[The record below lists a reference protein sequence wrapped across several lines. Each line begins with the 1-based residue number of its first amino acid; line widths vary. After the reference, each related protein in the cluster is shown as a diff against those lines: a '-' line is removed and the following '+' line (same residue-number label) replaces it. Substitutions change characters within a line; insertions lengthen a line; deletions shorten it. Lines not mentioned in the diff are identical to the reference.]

1 MEVLRKKALQFL
13 EENLLLPEQFD
24 MEKTVEAFQNEM
36 AKGLAPGGSSLPMF
50 PSYIEEKAG
59 TVPHDVPVAVID
71 AGGTNF
77 RTALVTFPENGDPV
91 IEDFRSFAMPG
102 VEKEVSAAEFFRL
115 VADHA
120 EPVIR
125 RSEYLGFCF
134 SYPMIQE
141 SAHDGVVKNWTK
153 EVKAPE
159 VIGLPVARGLRE
171 ELKGRGVT
179 LGENLVLLNDT
190 VATLLAGKVARGL
203 REETAG
209 DYIGFIFGTGQNCAY
224 LEQNEKITK
233 VSGLT
238 PGLRQVINMESAN
251 FSLAP
256 RGPLDEAFLNS
267 TENPSLNRFEKIASG
282 AYLGPLTGYVL
293 KSPAAV
299 SIFSSPAAGA
309 LEKLPGLKT
318 IDVDYFLRDPLD
330 RRNRVVNPL
339 AACLESEVDTVSAWT
354 VVDALLER
362 AAKAVAVN
370 LSAVVLWGGH
380 GEDPTRPVRLCIDGS
395 TFYKLKGFRPR
406 VEYYLK
412 QYLQDRKGRYY
423 EIVQVENAP
432 LLGAAVAG
440 LTG

>member
-1 MEVLRKKALQFL
+1 MALRFL

-24 MEKTVEAFQNEM
+24 MDNTVKAFQGEM
-36 AKGLAPGGSSLPMF
+36 EQGLTDHGSSLPMF

-59 TVPHDVPVAVID
+59 SVPSGVPVAVID

-91 IEDFRSFAMPG
+91 IEDFRSFGMPG
-102 VEKEVSAAEFFRL
+102 VEREVSAAEFFRL
-115 VADHA
+115 VADYA

-125 RSEYLGFCF
+125 RSAHLGFCF

-159 VIGLPVARGLRE
+159 VIGRPVAQGLRE

-190 VATLLAGKVARGL
+190 VATLLAGKVAQGL
-203 REETAG
+203 RAEAAG

-233 VSGLT
+233 VAGLT
-238 PGLRQVINMESAN
+238 PGRRQVINMESAN

-256 RGPLDEAFLNS
+256 RGPLDEAFINS
-267 TENPSLNRFEKIASG
+267 TENPDLNRFEKIASG

-293 KSPAAV
+293 KSGAAEPMFSSAAV
-299 SIFSSPAAGA
+299 RNLRTIPAV
-309 LEKLPGLKT
+309 KT
-318 IDVDYFLRDPLD
+318 IDIDHFIRDP
-330 RRNRVVNPL
+330 RNTAVTANNPL
-339 AACLESEVDTVSAWT
+339 AGCFQTDEDRIAAWT

-380 GEDPTRPVRLCIDGS
+380 GEDPTRPVRLCVDGS

>member
-1 MEVLRKKALQFL
+1 
-13 EENLLLPEQFD
+13 
-24 MEKTVEAFQNEM
+24 
-36 AKGLAPGGSSLPMF
+36 MF
-50 PSYIEEKAG
+50 PSYIEETAG
-59 TVPHDVPVAVID
+59 SVPRDVPVAVID

-77 RTALVTFPENGDPV
+77 RTALVTFPQNGDPV
-91 IEDFRSFAMPG
+91 VEDFRSFGMPG
-102 VEKEVSAAEFFRL
+102 VERKVSPEEFFRL
-115 VADHA
+115 VADYA

-125 RSEYLGFCF
+125 RSSHLGFCF

-153 EVKAPE
+153 EVKAPG
-159 VIGLPVARGLRE
+159 VIGLPVAAGLRE
-171 ELKGRGVT
+171 ELKSRGVS

-190 VATLLAGKVARGL
+190 VATLLAGKVARGT
-203 REETAG
+203 REEGAS

-224 LEQNEKITK
+224 LEKNERITK

-238 PGLRQVINMESAN
+238 PGRRQVINMESAN

-256 RGPLDEAFLNS
+256 RGPLDEAFLKS
-267 TENPSLNRFEKIASG
+267 TENPELNRFEKIASG
-282 AYLGPLTGYVL
+282 AYLGPLAGFVL
-293 KSPAAV
+293 KSPQASSLFSAA
-299 SIFSSPAAGA
+299 SRRS
-309 LEKLPGLKT
+309 LDLYPGFKT
-318 IDVDYFLRDPLD
+318 IDIDHFLRDPRNGAAADNNPMAGCFDCDED
-330 RRNRVVNPL
+330 RI
-339 AACLESEVDTVSAWT
+339 AAWM

-370 LSAVVLWGGH
+370 LSAVVLWGGQ
-380 GEDPTRPVRLCIDGS
+380 GSDPTRPVRLCVDGS
-395 TFYKLKGFRPR
+395 TFYKLKSFKPR

-412 QYLQDRKGRYY
+412 QYLQDRMNRYY